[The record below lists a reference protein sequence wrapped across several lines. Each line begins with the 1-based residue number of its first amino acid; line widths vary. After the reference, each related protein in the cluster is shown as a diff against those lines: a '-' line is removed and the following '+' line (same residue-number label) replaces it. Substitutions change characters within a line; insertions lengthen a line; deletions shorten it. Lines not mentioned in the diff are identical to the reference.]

1 MNLDK
6 LKNKDYIVLLPDCDN
21 DIKDGVTYSFD
32 NVYMIDDTYKDEKI
46 EEIIDFVNN
55 VAKSLVLFDYDDIY
69 RKILPYIRK
78 NKKIR
83 WVIKHNVS
91 YMTQGAIR
99 ATYFNLMEFY
109 DRNIVDVIGCLD
121 KSTYE
126 VLNNAG
132 YNAKYINLDIKKLR
146 KSNKNSNSIGL
157 IGDDFNPN
165 HNTYNELSSI
175 KLIKKYSYI
184 KTIKHMPAT
193 EHFINFFGIKDK
205 KVSSYIEV
213 MKDNFVNLYCN
224 FTANNNELILK
235 SMDMGIPCI
244 LGNTDIFDKYP
255 KLKKFLVLKSDD
267 DISEIANKIDSV
279 KENRE
284 VIIKEYEKFRK
295 KYSEESKKNIIK
307 FLK

>member
-6 LKNKDYIVLLPDCDN
+6 LKNKDYIVLLPSCDN
-21 DIKDGVTYSFD
+21 DIKDGVAYSFD

-46 EEIIDFVNN
+46 EEIIDFVND
-55 VAKSLVLFDYDDIY
+55 VAKSLVLFDYDEIY

-91 YMTQGAIR
+91 YMTQGSIR

-121 KSTYE
+121 RSTYD
-126 VLNNAG
+126 VLKNAG

-184 KTIKHMPAT
+184 KTVKYMPAT
-193 EHFINFFGIKDK
+193 EHFIDFFGIKDK
-205 KVSSYIEV
+205 KVSSYIEA
-213 MKDNFVNLYCN
+213 MKDNCVNLYCN

-255 KLKKFLVLKSDD
+255 KLKKYLVLKSDD
-267 DISEIANKIDSV
+267 DISEIANKIDNA

-284 VIIKEYEKFRK
+284 IIIKEYEKFRK
-295 KYSEESKKNIIK
+295 KYSEESKKDIEK

>member
-21 DIKDGVTYSFD
+21 DIKDGVSYSFD
-32 NVYMIDDTYKDEKI
+32 NVYVIDNMLTDEQVN
-46 EEIIDFVNN
+46 EIINFINETAN
-55 VAKSLVLFDYDDIY
+55 SIILFDYDESY
-69 RKILPYIRK
+69 RRILPHIRK
-78 NKKIR
+78 QKKVK

-91 YMTQGAIR
+91 YITQGTIR

-126 VLNNAG
+126 VLKNAG

-224 FTANNNELILK
+224 FTSNNNELILK
-235 SMDMGIPCI
+235 SMDMGIPCV

-255 KLKKFLVLKSDD
+255 KLKKHLVLTSDD
-267 DISEIANKIDSV
+267 DISEIASKINDAKNNKDI
-279 KENRE
+279 
-284 VIIKEYEKFRK
+284 IIKEYEKFRE
-295 KYSEESKKNIIK
+295 KYSIESKKNIEK